1 MEKLNHIKLIA
12 IICFSTITHF
22 VALCQTHTYTIVGT
36 GVSQCYGNT
45 APITCPT
52 NTTDAFYGQFPGT
65 NPSYQNNNDGTI
77 TDLNTGLMWIQD
89 RGSKISWDSTFIMAT
104 QCNVGG
110 HNDWRVPTIKE
121 LYSLMNFN
129 GKSGATHATCIAYLD
144 TNYFGWATGTGDGVT
159 VGQRIIDAQDWSA
172 TEYKGLTMVGDTTI
186 FGLNTVDGRI
196 KGYPKWQPPLN
207 TTPHRNYVRFV
218 RGNTSYGKNNFV
230 DNGDSTITDNAT
242 GLMWAKN
249 DSKTSIDWQS
259 ALAFAQTKNLQN
271 YLGHND
277 WRLPNAKE
285 LQSLIDYS
293 RSLDVT
299 SSAAIDPLFNCTAIT
314 DEGGNINYPW
324 YWSSTTH
331 LENMGAVYLA
341 FGEALGYM
349 KSPPTATYYT
359 LLDVHGAGAQRSDP
373 KSGSNTS
380 YYLGLNQ
387 SGDSCYGLGPQGD
400 VIRINNFVR
409 LVRDAQTTNGIDNI
423 KSNPLKFDIYPNPF
437 TNKINLI
444 NVTGKENY
452 ELINS
457 IGQIM
462 WKGMNIDQQD
472 FSNLAVGIY
481 FLKVKTNNS
490 IQTVKLIK
498 Q

>member
-1 MEKLNHIKLIA
+1 M
-12 IICFSTITHF
+12 
-22 VALCQTHTYTIVGT
+22 
-36 GVSQCYGNT
+36 NT
-45 APITCPT
+45 
-52 NTTDAFYGQFPGT
+52 
-65 NPSYQNNNDGTI
+65 
-77 TDLNTGLMWIQD
+77 
-89 RGSKISWDSTFIMAT
+89 
-104 QCNVGG
+104 
-110 HNDWRVPTIKE
+110 
-121 LYSLMNFN
+121 
-129 GKSGATHATCIAYLD
+129 
-144 TNYFGWATGTGDGVT
+144 
-159 VGQRIIDAQDWSA
+159 
-172 TEYKGLTMVGDTTI
+172 
-186 FGLNTVDGRI
+186 
-196 KGYPKWQPPLN
+196 
-207 TTPHRNYVRFV
+207 
-218 RGNTSYGKNNFV
+218 
-230 DNGDSTITDNAT
+230 
-242 GLMWAKN
+242 
-249 DSKTSIDWQS
+249 
-259 ALAFAQTKNLQN
+259 QN